1 MAKIRT
7 MGRMVD
13 QCEHAERGT
22 VMLLEERMGT
32 DEQHGKGTAEVT
44 GDAVISV
51 GEDIVWSGPMM
62 TARDFFK
69 DICQGKHGALAGGA
83 GGGGAGGGGGGGG
96 GGSQSSQARLRTRS
110 RSPSRTTEK
119 RAGH

>member
-69 DICQGKHGALAGGA
+69 DICQGKHGALAGASGP
-83 GGGGAGGGGGGGG
+83 GGFGIFSDGGFTGFSGF
-96 GGSQSSQARLRTRS
+96 
-110 RSPSRTTEK
+110 
-119 RAGH
+119 